1 MTLLKAS
8 RSSFALTPKAGGS
21 RSLIALQTS
30 GGHARASFGVDRRF
44 SVSNEIAPRSGGPNR
59 VQKRSG
65 PMRTKA
71 ATIATKRSAA
81 TAAIPNQIFIVTPWV
96 SQIRV
101 FPPACLGSSGALFVL
116 PVANQ
121 GVYPISFDGAWL

>member
-1 MTLLKAS
+1 MTLLNAS
-8 RSSFALTPKAGGS
+8 CRFFAFTAKTGGR
-21 RSLIALQTS
+21 RSLFAVQTS

-44 SVSNEIAPRSGGPNR
+44 SVSNEIAPRAGGPNS

-71 ATIATKRSAA
+71 ATIATERSAN